1 MGDIAWIFALLKDTM
16 SIECRIFPRLDIHVT
31 HAQIPVQISI
41 PFLFSL
47 KLCFPPFHMYHING
61 FRFIRPILITSFYS
75 GSFSLSLTM

>member
-16 SIECRIFPRLDIHVT
+16 SIACRIFPSLDIHVT

-47 KLCFPPFHMYHING
+47 KLLFSPFSYVPHKWV
-61 FRFIRPILITSFYS
+61 SFYS
-75 GSFSLSLTM
+75 SHFDN